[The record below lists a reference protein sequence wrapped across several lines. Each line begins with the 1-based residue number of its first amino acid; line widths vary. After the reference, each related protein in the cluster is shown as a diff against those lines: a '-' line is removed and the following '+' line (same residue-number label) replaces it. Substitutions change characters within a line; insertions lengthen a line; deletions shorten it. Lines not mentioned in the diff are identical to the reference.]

1 MNQIVPALPDV
12 QLVGGIPKTTSIN
25 IARVFGKRHTEV
37 LRSANGLDC
46 SEEFRQRNFASA
58 NYLDAQGKPRPM
70 VEMTRDGFTFLVMG
84 FTGQSAARWK
94 ETYIGL
100 FNRLAEEVSRLKSH
114 AAPAPDELAEM
125 RAVNELLRAELANAA
140 EKIDLLRFKAN
151 TLETQARPKPK
162 KRAPVPVTPE
172 KRALIVSLLG
182 QGLGRTEIGR
192 RVGVSPSAV
201 YVIVRE
207 LRAGGAA

>member
-1 MNQIVPALPDV
+1 MNPIVPALPDV
-12 QLVGGIPKTTSIN
+12 QLVGGIPKTTSLN
-25 IARVFGKRHTEV
+25 VAQVFAKRHRDV
-37 LRSANGLDC
+37 LRSINTLDC
-46 SEEFRQRNFASA
+46 STDFAERNFALGS
-58 NYLDAQGKPRPM
+58 YLDGNGQSRPM
-70 VEMTRDGFTFLVMG
+70 YEMTRDGFTFLVMG

-100 FNRLAEEVSRLKSH
+100 FNRLAAEVSRRH
-114 AAPAPDELAEM
+114 TAPAPDELAEM